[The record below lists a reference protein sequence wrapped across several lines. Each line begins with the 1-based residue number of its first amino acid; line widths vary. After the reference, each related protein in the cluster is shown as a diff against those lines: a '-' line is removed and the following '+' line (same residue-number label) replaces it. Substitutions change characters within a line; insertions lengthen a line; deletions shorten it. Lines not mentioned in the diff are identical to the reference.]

1 MYLFSTLQH
10 LTLPIKGY
18 MFISIALLGFGH
30 VGKEVYKRLREIP
43 GYMEDFRIHV
53 IQVPNLDNYPVA
65 KDKDWYNWLD
75 DDTFGTDKQ
84 VSIGD
89 DVEWLVESEGHDT
102 IVDCMSYNESSKKLI
117 FDLASKPHWILT
129 CSKELVNKHA
139 RELIGIAKA
148 SGARLSF
155 NSIPASE
162 TPCEYDNIDLNQDTF
177 LEYSDGPLYI
187 YRGAGPGITAD
198 YLVKE
203 IEAELH
209 KRRNQKI
216 VWDAMTPLEKQE
228 ILDRE

>member
-1 MYLFSTLQH
+1 
-10 LTLPIKGY
+10 

-65 KDKDWYNWLD
+65 NDKDWYNWLD

-89 DVEWLVESEGHDT
+89 DVEWLVNSEGHDT
-102 IVDCMSYNESSKKLI
+102 IVDCMSYNENSKNLI
-117 FDLASKPHWILT
+117 FNLATKRHWILT

-139 RELIGIAKA
+139 RELISVAKENG
-148 SGARLSF
+148 SRISF
-155 NSIPASE
+155 NSIPASA
-162 TPCEYDNIDLNQDTF
+162 TPCEYDDIDLNQDTF
-177 LEYSDGPLYI
+177 LQHSDGPLYV
-187 YRGAGPGITAD
+187 YRGAGPEITAE

-203 IEAELH
+203 IAVELK
-209 KRRNQKI
+209 KRRNQKV
-216 VWDAMTPLEKQE
+216 VWDAMSPDEQSRIIAADTAK
-228 ILDRE
+228 